1 MIPSIRNTRV
11 LKNLKL
17 LVTIHGRQE
26 TGKAAELKT
35 YVQIAVLYRHE
46 SVSDKTAEIGRMHNH
61 PQKALQFPEISLQ
74 GQEKSVATANRRIPD
89 F

>member
-46 SVSDKTAEIGRMHNH
+46 SVSDKTAEIG
-61 PQKALQFPEISLQ
+61 
-74 GQEKSVATANRRIPD
+74 
-89 F
+89 

>member
-11 LKNLKL
+11 LKNVKL

-35 YVQIAVLYRHE
+35 YVQI
-46 SVSDKTAEIGRMHNH
+46 AEIGRMHNH